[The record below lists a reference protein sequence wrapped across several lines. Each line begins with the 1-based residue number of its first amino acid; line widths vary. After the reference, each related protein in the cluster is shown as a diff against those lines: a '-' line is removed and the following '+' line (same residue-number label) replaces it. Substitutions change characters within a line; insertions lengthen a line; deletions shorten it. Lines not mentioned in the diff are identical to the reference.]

1 MAPMTDMRCAAF
13 FILLAV
19 AGTAGA
25 QFRAPGAPAQPGPL
39 TPGIQPR
46 APESQP
52 RLGPTVVPRSQ
63 QQLIDRIVAIVN
75 RDVITQR
82 DLAERIAVVENQL
95 KRQGTPLP
103 PADVLERQV
112 LERMI
117 SDRVQVQFARET
129 GVRADDVQV
138 DRTVQAIAEQNRL
151 SLADFRR
158 VLAEQGVSFERF
170 RDDIRNEILISRLRE
185 REVDSKIQIA
195 ESEVDNFLEEAQ
207 STASGPAQY
216 NLSHILVRVPENASP
231 EQVEARRRR
240 ALDALAKARGGGDF
254 SELAVSFS
262 DAPDALQGG
271 GMGWREQD
279 RLPEIFS
286 EALAKM
292 KPGEVSDI
300 LRSPAGFHLLK
311 LNDRRGAGGGAFVV
325 EQTHVRHI
333 LARVGELVSEGEA
346 RRKIGLLRT
355 RIVQGENFAEV
366 ARLNSDDTASA
377 TRGGDLGWIVPGDLV
392 PEFDRAVRSLKP
404 GEISEPVRTAFGFHL
419 IEVLQRRTSDL
430 SADRKRLEARKV
442 LRERRSD
449 ESYEEWLRQLR
460 DRAYVEYRLEER

>member
-1 MAPMTDMRCAAF
+1 MRCVALF
-13 FILLAV
+13 LLLAA

-25 QFRAPGAPAQPGPL
+25 QFRAPGGSAQPGPL
-39 TPGIQPR
+39 APGIQPR

-52 RLGPTVVPRSQ
+52 RLGPAAVPRGQ

-75 RDVITQR
+75 KDVITQR

-95 KRQGTPLP
+95 KRQGTPRP
-103 PADVLERQV
+103 AADVLERQV

-138 DRTVQAIAEQNRL
+138 DRTVQLIAEQNRL

-158 VLAEQGVSFERF
+158 LLAEQGVSFERF

-207 STASGPAQY
+207 STGSGPAQY

-333 LARVGELVSEGEA
+333 LARVGELVSEAEA

-392 PEFDRAVRSLKP
+392 PEFDRAMRSLKP

-430 SADRKRLEARKV
+430 SSDRKRLEARKV